1 MTFQIETEGL
11 TGLLRF
17 DNKTGHRSYFTLEM
31 VELVDTGFKKIGLW
45 DPEKGMTYT
54 RTSLE
59 MLRDL
64 YAGSKNKTFI
74 VSSKIVSKN
83 EYMSIRMYI
92 IYIISTL

>member
-1 MTFQIETEGL
+1 
-11 TGLLRF
+11 
-17 DNKTGHRSYFTLEM
+17 M

-83 EYMSIRMYI
+83 EYMYIYI
-92 IYIISTL
+92 IYIYIYYIHC